1 MSEQFEPRIVGFLC
15 NWCSYAG
22 ADLAGTSRIPYPTN
36 IRIIRVPCSGR
47 VDPLFV
53 LKAFQEGADGVL
65 VAGCHPGDCH
75 YGEGN
80 YHARRRYALMHRF
93 LDFVGIEADRL
104 RIDWVSA
111 SEGARFAQVVTEL
124 TERVRELGPIVLR
137 PMSYVLCPTS
147 DVGRRTGDV
156 GRRTIERRTIQ
167 ELQAKAKQ
175 LLAEGEVSCV
185 IGYEIGPRGQVRP
198 AFVYQPEEVE
208 RLVWNQNCTHN
219 LVNYLHDR
227 KAPPGKGQEPPR
239 VGIVVKPCDA
249 RALNVLFHEQQI
261 ARERVFIIGMACEGI
276 CDQTSEACSERS
288 ESISEDPLLHSGQ
301 AFGSVARLQARC
313 QRCTERVPVIYD
325 ALVGQPPEVEPVD
338 EEWADIAEL
347 EALTPQERLA
357 FWAQEF
363 ERCIRCYACRQVCP
377 GCYCFE
383 CMAEQLDPLWVGIGI
398 DVPEKTFFHVMRAY
412 HLAGRCVDCAECE
425 RVCPMGIPVNL
436 LNRKIAKEVAALF
449 GYRTGEDATVPPPL
463 ATFRKDEDL
472 PL

>member
-1 MSEQFEPRIVGFLC
+1 MSEQFEPRVVGFLC
-15 NWCSYAG
+15 NWCGYAG

-47 VDPLFV
+47 VDPLLV

-93 LDFVGIEADRL
+93 LDFVGIDADRL
-104 RIDWVSA
+104 RIDWVSS
-111 SEGARFAQVVTEL
+111 SEGTRFAQIVAEFTEK
-124 TERVRELGPIVLR
+124 VRELGPIVLR
-137 PMSYVLCPTS
+137 PKSDVRRPSS

-156 GRRTIERRTIQ
+156 GRKTIE
-167 ELQAKAKQ
+167 ELRAKARQ
-175 LLAEGEVSCV
+175 LLAEGEVNCV
-185 IGYEIGPRGQVRP
+185 IGYEISPRGGVRP
-198 AFVYQPEEVE
+198 AFIYQPEEVE
-208 RLVWNQNCTHN
+208 RLVWNQDCTHN
-219 LVNYLHDR
+219 LVVYLHDR
-227 KAPPGKGQEPPR
+227 KAPPGKGQELPR
-239 VGIVVKPCDA
+239 VAVVVKPCDA
-249 RALNVLFHEQQI
+249 RALNVLLHEQQI
-261 ARERVFIIGMACEGI
+261 ARERVFIIGVACEGVR
-276 CDQTSEACSERS
+276 DAKASDVVS
-288 ESISEDPLLHSGQ
+288 
-301 AFGSVARLQARC
+301 LQARC

-325 ALVGQPPEVEPVD
+325 VLVGQPPKVEPVED
-338 EEWADIAEL
+338 AWADVAEL
-347 EALTPQERLA
+347 EALTPHERLA
-357 FWAQEF
+357 FWAREF
-363 ERCIRCYACRQVCP
+363 DRCIRCYACRQVCP

-398 DVPEKTFFHVMRAY
+398 DLPEKTFFHVMRAY

-436 LNRKIAKEVAALF
+436 LNRKMAKEVATLF
-449 GYRTGEDATVPPPL
+449 GYRTGEDPETPPPL